1 MAERPAWEPLAEMR
15 VEPTRG
21 DESFEGETA
30 ERRRAGG
37 FGVKPGEL
45 MTDGAEDAGRGQ
57 SKGKESKLTEAS
69 CSRHPHWRSIRITAE
84 KEPEPQREST
94 PHGVI
99 RRGCVGTTAPPTLTQ
114 RATNGVFSL
123 IDPFS
128 FGEVSAHTRLLSG
141 EPQIPLKGILPS
153 EEDVFYSA
161 GSVVPRKRKM
171 TLQPYLP

>member
-57 SKGKESKLTEAS
+57 SKGKELQLTEAAAHS
-69 CSRHPHWRSIRITAE
+69 
-84 KEPEPQREST
+84 
-94 PHGVI
+94 
-99 RRGCVGTTAPPTLTQ
+99 TLTGGASGSQQ
-114 RATNGVFSL
+114 RRSRSLRGSPRPTVSSAEGVL
-123 IDPFS
+123 
-128 FGEVSAHTRLLSG
+128 
-141 EPQIPLKGILPS
+141 
-153 EEDVFYSA
+153 
-161 GSVVPRKRKM
+161 
-171 TLQPYLP
+171 